1 MHTAKEKKK
10 FEDFIQEN
18 KKTLVSIRIRS
29 RLNHHYETQTVR
41 SVIIFRF
48 YAISATNWNC
58 LLLMVNSH
66 EKKAIWLWNYKA
78 TTYTQLLLLT
88 SVENYYGSNYYSP
101 AITKKE
107 RKTDISSP

>member
-1 MHTAKEKKK
+1 MHTAKEKTLKK
-10 FEDFIQEN
+10 ILFKK
-18 KKTLVSIRIRS
+18 KKTLVSIRTRS

-88 SVENYYGSNYYSP
+88 SVE
-101 AITKKE
+101 ITMDQI
-107 RKTDISSP
+107 TILLL

>member
-1 MHTAKEKKK
+1 
-10 FEDFIQEN
+10 
-18 KKTLVSIRIRS
+18 
-29 RLNHHYETQTVR
+29 
-41 SVIIFRF
+41 
-48 YAISATNWNC
+48 
-58 LLLMVNSH
+58 MVNSH